1 MAPERKP
8 APGESK
14 TRAGHG
20 YRNEV
25 SWDTGQGPGQGRQP
39 YENREDN
46 PVPPESGGLMQDVEG
61 GDRGTHSGVHREQSE
76 RAKGTP

>member
-1 MAPERKP
+1 MSPERKP
-8 APGESK
+8 TAGKSK
-14 TRAGHG
+14 VRAVHG

-25 SWDTGQGPGQGRQP
+25 SWDEGQGRQP

-46 PVPPESGGLMQDVEG
+46 PMPPESGGLMQDVEG
-61 GDRGTHSGVHREQSE
+61 GDRGAHSGVHREQSE